1 MKTFYFFPAIAI
13 AAVCF
18 MVSCTQSDKYDNTI
32 TDYILKADG
41 QQKKFSVKIHNIKD
55 QGRIIILDTNKKL
68 TEQAK
73 ERKAQLTKLE
83 EQLVALQDELFK
95 LEVDG
100 NASGRETMETYITKI
115 SNLQQQIEYL
125 KTEGATADS
134 LDVKSGE
141 EISAIIVKCKY
152 SMIYL
157 GEEKEVIMTKS
168 FVISEDGKTCYGLV
182 DDFVEA
188 PK

>member
-1 MKTFYFFPAIAI
+1 MKTFYYFPAIAI
-13 AAVCF
+13 AALCF
-18 MVSCTQSDKYDNTI
+18 MASCTQSEKYDNTI
-32 TDYILKADG
+32 TDYILKANG
-41 QQKKFSVKIHNIKD
+41 KQEKFSVKIHNIKE

-68 TEQAK
+68 TDLAE
-73 ERKAQLTKLE
+73 ERKTQLTKLE
-83 EQLVALQDELFK
+83 GQLTSLQDELFK

-100 NASGRETMETYITKI
+100 NASGREILETYITKI

-125 KTEGATADS
+125 KTEGATTDS

-157 GEEKEVIMTKS
+157 GEEKEVVVTKS
-168 FVISEDGKTCYGLV
+168 FVVSEDGKTCYGLA
-182 DDFVEA
+182 DDFVETS
-188 PK
+188 K